1 MYNRDTIFIKQK
13 KMKKGIDK
21 IKEKTPKS
29 MSVGKISAMAL
40 LPLAI
45 ILWSTNKTTAQN
57 KTANPIDKTGQK
69 KSDSNTIA
77 TIPIDDITT
86 DLSINELPLDTVMT
100 FVTQTLDE
108 KQYPWYTKQL
118 VSIYKNNKE
127 KRDLLMQS
135 IEETVMQSDIDNKD
149 KALVIWL
156 CVANID
162 QEILFTR
169 ELEDFYIENMSKYS
183 ATINKQTDRFKNLM

>member
-1 MYNRDTIFIKQK
+1 MYNRDTIFTKQK
-13 KMKKGIDK
+13 RMKKGIDR
-21 IKEKTPKS
+21 IKERTPKLMS
-29 MSVGKISAMAL
+29 MGKVVAMTGL
-40 LPLAI
+40 SLAI
-45 ILWSTNKTTAQN
+45 FLWSTNKTTAQIN
-57 KTANPIDKTGQK
+57 SVQKTGQK
-69 KSDSNTIA
+69 KSNNV
-77 TIPIDDITT
+77 TIPATPINDITT

-135 IEETVMQSDIDNKD
+135 IEETVMQSDIDSKD

-183 ATINKQTDRFKNLM
+183 ATINRQTDRFKNLM